1 MDKLQPDITF
11 DDSEVEDQQPE
22 QQAETEGQETD
33 SASATDDT
41 AKEQAVEFTPKQ
53 QELFNREIG
62 KKVAKIRET
71 ERENQRLMR
80 KNQELEQRLPQDQR
94 PVVPPMPDPWALTD
108 EQYRQQA
115 QMRDES
121 LKKQIAYDAQQQ
133 QFMQDQHRQKLEEQQ
148 RIENERIVALE
159 SDAEQYRTRALK
171 VGVNSEDLA
180 AAGMAVNQ
188 FGIDNALAEM
198 ILKDADGP
206 LITLYLSKN
215 LIELEALS
223 KMNTLQAAV
232 KLVTDIKQKAGTLKR
247 KTSTAPDPINTPR
260 NTGAG
265 SRNYGADGATYE

>member
-22 QQAETEGQETD
+22 QQTETEGQLTD

-41 AKEQAVEFTPKQ
+41 AKEQAVKFDERQQEKVNDLIADKVRKQREAERKAERLEKELAEARAQMPKQ
-53 QELFNREIG
+53 
-62 KKVAKIRET
+62 T
-71 ERENQRLMR
+71 
-80 KNQELEQRLPQDQR
+80 R
-94 PVVPPMPDPWALTD
+94 PIVPEVPDPYALTD
-108 EQYRQQA
+108 EQFRAQIRQREEIMRQQA
-115 QMRDES
+115 T
-121 LKKQIAYDAQQQ
+121 YDAQQQ
-133 QFMQDQHRQKLEEQQ
+133 ILLQQQQAEQR

-215 LIELEALS
+215 LVELEALS

-232 KLVTDIKQKAGTLKR
+232 KLVTDIKQKAATLKR

-265 SRNYGADGATYE
+265 SRNHGADGATYE

>member
-1 MDKLQPDITF
+1 MNKLQPDITF

-41 AKEQAVEFTPKQ
+41 AKEQAVEFTPEQ
-53 QELFNREIG
+53 QEKFNREIG
-62 KKVAKIRET
+62 KKVAKMREI
-71 ERENQRLMR
+71 ERENQRLLR
-80 KNQELEQRLPQDQR
+80 ERQELEARLPKQTR
-94 PVVPPMPDPWALTD
+94 PIVPDVPDPYALTD
-108 EQYRQQA
+108 EQFRAQIRQREEIMRQQA
-115 QMRDES
+115 N
-121 LKKQIAYDAQQQ
+121 YDAQQQ
-133 QFMQDQHRQKLEEQQ
+133 ILLQQQQAEHR

-198 ILKDADGP
+198 ILKDAYGP

-215 LIELEALS
+215 LIELESLS

-247 KTSTAPDPINTPR
+247 KTSTAPDPISTPR